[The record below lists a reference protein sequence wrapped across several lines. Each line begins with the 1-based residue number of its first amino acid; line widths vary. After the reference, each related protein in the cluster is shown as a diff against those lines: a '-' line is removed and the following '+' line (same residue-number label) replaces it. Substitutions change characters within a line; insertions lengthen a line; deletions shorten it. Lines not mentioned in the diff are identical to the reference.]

1 MMLWARCSF
10 FFLEEVMWEYESSF
24 QGVFRALS
32 PSVGCVG
39 GPVQMLDGDEV
50 GCSSS
55 AADSHSSVL
64 SCVDGTWHHDRPTGC
79 SLVLS
84 VSGMSR
90 KHSVGREGSVF
101 FLSASCSG
109 LAAPYWQN
117 CLFL

>member
-50 GCSSS
+50 GGSSY
-55 AADSHSSVL
+55 
-64 SCVDGTWHHDRPTGC
+64 SC
-79 SLVLS
+79 
-84 VSGMSR
+84 
-90 KHSVGREGSVF
+90 
-101 FLSASCSG
+101 
-109 LAAPYWQN
+109 
-117 CLFL
+117 